1 MRLAISAVTLA
12 ALLAGAVASRAEAA
26 PAPATC
32 LQDDPV
38 PTPAGYAG
46 WERSALVS
54 WEEVERHGG
63 VVPDIEEDRTQAQPA
78 WWRYPSPIRTATLLA
93 AEAKNP
99 KGLYEAVGR
108 ADLQTGDIVVRAT
121 GAGACG
127 KMTVVAGTLHDEWVT
142 VEAAPAE
149 GQATRSSDPIFFDG
163 KSLRAEAFAYRI
175 RVKKDNSLGHVRE
188 LERDLTHLERTIS
201 ERPPLVVKRGAGA
214 VDEKVHDLLDES
226 WSLAAD
232 PAFVE
237 ERRLLTGRALALAAA
252 LDWPAAAEEA
262 AAVLDDVLGRTPLR
276 ADAALSRVAVLLL
289 AGDTAKAITLAEAA
303 TAIPEV
309 PPRVHYLLARAL
321 IAAGKAADGAAELRR
336 FRQADPFDALA
347 VRLAAKSS
355 AGATVP
361 LPAAPAPPADG
372 PGSAL
377 RLSAT
382 PERAALDSPRYGLE
396 LQWPIAWRLTAF
408 AATPESGL
416 LVDFATGRV
425 LRDDGEAERATVVV
439 LVQHPDAAAAAALVR
454 KAGRNMFPDA
464 KLKTLSPLIP
474 GSRREQFRE
483 RAEGATHQ
491 GEVTTLERN
500 GTVTFLILNATT
512 ASYPKLKDEYA
523 TFVKSLVLAG
533 STATRSKATAPAAA
547 PKATT
552 PAPAPKATTP
562 AAPSP
567 PPPH

>member
-1 MRLAISAVTLA
+1 MRLAISAATLA
-12 ALLAGAVASRAEAA
+12 ALLAGAAAPRAEAA
-26 PAPATC
+26 PEHATC
-32 LQDDPV
+32 AQDDPV
-38 PTPAGYAG
+38 PTPPGYAG

-63 VVPDIEEDRTQAQPA
+63 VVPDIEEDRTQAPPA
-78 WWRYPSPIRTATLLA
+78 WWRYPSPLRSAALLV

-99 KGLYEAVGR
+99 KGLYEAVRRG
-108 ADLQTGDIVVRAT
+108 DLQTGDIVVRAT

-142 VEAAPAE
+142 VEAAPGEGQATRAE

-163 KSLRAEAFAYRI
+163 KSLRADAFAYRI
-175 RVKKDNSLGHVRE
+175 RVKKDSSLGHVRE

-237 ERRLLTGRALALAAA
+237 ERRVLTGRALALAAA

-262 AAVLDDVLGRTPLR
+262 AAVLDDVLARTPLR

-289 AGDTAKAITLAEAA
+289 AGDAAKAITLAEAA

-309 PPRVHYLLARAL
+309 PARVHYLLARAL

-336 FRQADPFDALA
+336 FRQADPYDALA

-361 LPAAPAPPADG
+361 LPAPPAPPADG
-372 PGSAL
+372 PGSTL

-382 PERAALDSPRYGLE
+382 PEHAALRSARYGFE
-396 LQWPIAWRLTAF
+396 LQWPIVWRLTAF

-416 LVDFATGRV
+416 LIDFATGRV
-425 LRDDGEAERATVVV
+425 LRDDGEAERATAVV

-454 KAGRNMFPDA
+454 KGARNMFPDA
-464 KLKTLSPLIP
+464 KLKTLPPLIP

-491 GEVTTLERN
+491 GEVTTLEKN
-500 GTVTFLILNATT
+500 GMVYFLVLNATT

-523 TFVKSLVLAG
+523 AFVKSLVLAG
-533 STATRSKATAPAAA
+533 STATPSKPTP
-547 PKATT
+547 PK
-552 PAPAPKATTP
+552 
-562 AAPSP
+562 
-567 PPPH
+567 

>member
-1 MRLAISAVTLA
+1 VRLTISAATAA
-12 ALLAGAVASRAEAA
+12 ALLAGGVASRAEAA
-26 PAPATC
+26 PATATC

-63 VVPDIEEDRTQAQPA
+63 VVPDIEEDRTQAPPA

-108 ADLQTGDIVVRAT
+108 GDLQTGDIVVRAT

-142 VEAAPAE
+142 VEAAPTE

-163 KSLRAEAFAYRI
+163 KSLRADAFAYRI

-214 VDEKVHDLLDES
+214 VEEKVHDLLDES

-237 ERRLLTGRALALAAA
+237 ERRVLTGRALALAAA
-252 LDWPAAAEEA
+252 L
-262 AAVLDDVLGRTPLR
+262 DVLGRTPLR

-289 AGDTAKAITLAEAA
+289 AGEAAKAITLAEAA

-336 FRQADPFDALA
+336 YRQADPYDALA
-347 VRLAAKSS
+347 VRLAGKSS

-361 LPAAPAPPADG
+361 LPAPPAPPADG
-372 PGSAL
+372 PGSTL

-382 PERAALDSPRYGLE
+382 PEHAALKSARYGLE

-416 LVDFATGRV
+416 LIDFATGRV
-425 LRDDGEAERATVVV
+425 LRDDGEAERATAVV

-464 KLKTLSPLIP
+464 KLKTLPPLIP

-500 GTVTFLILNATT
+500 GTVYFLVLNATT

-523 TFVKSLVLAG
+523 TFVKSLVMAG
-533 STATRSKATAPAAA
+533 SAAA
-547 PKATT
+547 PSKAATP
-552 PAPAPKATTP
+552 PAPSK
-562 AAPSP
+562 
-567 PPPH
+567 